1 MSQAAATTRAYSF
14 YALGLLTVINI
25 VNYLERNAIFALFE
39 PLKRDLQLSDTH
51 LGWLGTAYVLMF
63 SLAALPTGV
72 LSDLRSRTAMTAFG
86 VSLWSAFTSLGGL
99 ARNFPQ
105 MLISRAAVGV
115 GGAAANAA
123 STALVADYFTG
134 AGRAVAMSIFTAGL
148 ALGGVAGLVL
158 AGQLEALY
166 GWRVTLMALGL
177 PGFGLALL
185 AARLRDPIRG
195 GPIRSVMGQLRH
207 LGLEAG
213 ALIRAISPLLV
224 GMAIG
229 TLGAVVADQRLGAQ
243 SALDAAVFA
252 IGTGIGLAVTI
263 VRWVRRTRAHE
274 AAGTGE
280 RHEHQLQTAF
290 AELVRGFQVVLQTPT
305 LVYVFLGGALISFG
319 MNGLIGW
326 APAFMTRELGLT
338 VAGAT
343 ALLGKSGFIM
353 GIAGTLFGGFLAD
366 WIQKRHAWGR
376 VLISAIGFLV
386 GAPLTIWLLTIRDLQ
401 LFAWVFS
408 AAFFFTTWYNGPL
421 TSVLFD
427 VVPQRISTTVAG
439 AYLLFI
445 HLAGDAIAFPV
456 VGMISDRF
464 GIATAVLILP
474 VAALI
479 GGAVVLGAL
488 RTVGEDMRKLGA
500 GSQQLGGGVS

>member
-1 MSQAAATTRAYSF
+1 MSPVRPITKAYSY

-25 VNYLERNAIFALFE
+25 VNYLERNVIFALFE
-39 PLKRDLQLSDTH
+39 PLKRDLSLTDTH
-51 LGWLGTAYVLMF
+51 LGWLGTSYVLMF
-63 SLAALPTGV
+63 SIAALPAGL
-72 LSDLRSRTAMTAFG
+72 LSDLRSRTVMTAFG

-99 ARNFPQ
+99 ARNFTH
-105 MLISRAAVGV
+105 MLVSRAAVGL

-166 GWRVTLMALGL
+166 GWRVTLMAVGL

-185 AARLRDPIRG
+185 AARLQDPMRG
-195 GPIRSVMGQLRH
+195 GPIRSVLGQLQH
-207 LGLEAG
+207 LGLELG
-213 ALIRAISPLLV
+213 ALIRAITPLLV
-224 GMAIG
+224 GMALGTIG
-229 TLGAVVADQRLGAQ
+229 AIIADQRLGAQ
-243 SALDAAVFA
+243 SALDAAVFS
-252 IGTGIGLAVTI
+252 IGTGLGLAATI
-263 VRWVRRTRAHE
+263 VRWVRRSRAHHP
-274 AAGTGE
+274 GTGAQRSE
-280 RHEHQLQTAF
+280 GRFQTAF
-290 AELVRGFQVVLQTPT
+290 EELVRGFQIVLHTPT

-386 GAPLTIWLLTIRDLQ
+386 GGPLTIWLLTIRDLQ

-445 HLAGDAIAFPV
+445 HLAGDAIAFPM
-456 VGMISDRF
+456 VGMLSDRF

-479 GGAVVLGAL
+479 GGVIVLGAL
-488 RTVGEDMRKLGA
+488 RTVGPDMQRAEG
-500 GSQQLGGGVS
+500 